1 MRLTL
6 PRECFGAYIAK
17 RSFHRVRLATGWRSV
32 HAGGAIAPALLAL
45 AAGVALA
52 GPATRPAR
60 AWTTR
65 STAGAPSAVLAH
77 GGRLQIIGFRR
88 FAVLLVGGLLRH
100 GRTRVGGPGGAVL
113 PARPTA
119 GLVATAATGTRIT
132 RPGGLPLARRA
143 IIGAPVRT
151 N

>member
-1 MRLTL
+1 LRLTL
-6 PRECFGAYIAK
+6 PREGFGAYVAK

-32 HAGGAIAPALLAL
+32 RAGGAIAPALLAL

-77 GGRLQIIGFRR
+77 GRRLQIIGFRR
-88 FAVLLVGGLLRH
+88 FAALLVRGLLRH
-100 GRTRVGGPGGAVL
+100 GRTRVGGPGGAIL
-113 PARPTA
+113 PARTA
-119 GLVATAATGTRIT
+119 TGLVAAATTGARIA
-132 RPGGLPLARRA
+132 RPCGLPLARRA
-143 IIGAPVRT
+143 IIGAPV
-151 N
+151 